1 MELMT
6 HYPYW
11 MAIVLMMTGFYTVMA
26 TSNLVKKLIGL
37 SMFQTS
43 VMLFYVSAS
52 KVKFGVAPVMTE
64 GATVYSNP
72 LPHVLMLTA
81 IVVGLA
87 TLAVGL
93 AIVVRIR
100 GAYGTVEEDEIIAL
114 DRDQSSGGRNDE

>member
-1 MELMT
+1 MEIMT

-11 MAIVLMMTGFYTVMA
+11 MSIILMMTGLYAVMA
-26 TSNLVKKLIGL
+26 TSNLIKKLIGL

-52 KVKFGVAPVMTE
+52 KVRYGAAPVITDGVE
-64 GATVYSNP
+64 VYSNP

-87 TLAVGL
+87 ILAVGL
-93 AIVVRIR
+93 ALAVRIR

-114 DRDQSSGGRNDE
+114 DREQQGGDSDDK

>member
-1 MELMT
+1 MT